1 MNGGRNCNM
10 LFYDGD
16 MEISIG
22 AAFVF
27 PGKDTKKMVG
37 LCGNCAVYDMA
48 FIWQDEG
55 RRCVFDYVL
64 HSYGTSFLYDKGKLE
79 KEDRGI
85 AAHVLCDYLHG

>member
-27 PGKDTKKMVG
+27 PGKDTKKMSSNSSIF
-37 LCGNCAVYDMA
+37 LFQFP
-48 FIWQDEG
+48 FIIKK
-55 RRCVFDYVL
+55 RSPITV
-64 HSYGTSFLYDKGKLE
+64 
-79 KEDRGI
+79 
-85 AAHVLCDYLHG
+85 